1 MTTKRC
7 TIGKLRENISVLDK
21 LIRSCFFRR
30 VNEMEDRYNEL
41 LAQQNNQGNDG
52 EDIDED

>member
-7 TIGKLRENISVLDK
+7 TIGKLRENISGLDK
-21 LIRSCFFRR
+21 LIRSCFYR

>member
-21 LIRSCFFRR
+21 LIRSCFYR